1 MTVNDDAIEIDSPFL
16 LLDFG
21 QVDFYREQATTLRD
35 LNGEGAELVVREDGS
50 IQGFTRPR

>member
-35 LNGEGAELVVREDGS
+35 LNGEGTELVVSEDGS